1 MNQRDRDAIEGFITG
16 VGLTLLTLYWLT
28 AITGGM

>member
-1 MNQRDRDAIEGFITG
+1 MNQRDRDAFIGFAAG

-28 AITGGM
+28 AITGGI